1 MSQYFRK
8 LSTTAVLYNLLLCIE
23 RQTLKTKMFHLP
35 LLLAQTQLG
44 IPKASSLFHDT
55 LLNKIN
61 GLIKFHVLF
70 IENKI
75 GNKKEYSPQ
84 LINLLLLLF

>member
-8 LSTTAVLYNLLLCIE
+8 LSTTVGLYNLLLCIE
-23 RQTLKTKMFHLP
+23 SQTLKTKMFHLT
-35 LLLAQTQLG
+35 LLLPQTQLG
-44 IPKASSLFHDT
+44 MPEASSLFHDT

-75 GNKKEYSPQ
+75 GNKKEYSPR
-84 LINLLLLLF
+84 LINLLLHLF